1 MKKIAPFPEYVE
13 LQENKGDIYRDFSE
27 TILTFRDAIVHLQ
40 KIGHDQNEAER
51 IVNEW
56 AELLEALL
64 RAQDGEFVSDPGART
79 REPAAARQQTG
90 DG

>member
-51 IVNEW
+51 RPSYW
-56 AELLEALL
+56 STAT
-64 RAQDGEFVSDPGART
+64 ST
-79 REPAAARQQTG
+79 RRRIRE
-90 DG
+90 

>member
-13 LQENKGDIYRDFSE
+13 LQENKGDIYRHFSE

-40 KIGHDQNEAER
+40 KIA
-51 IVNEW
+51 
-56 AELLEALL
+56 
-64 RAQDGEFVSDPGART
+64 
-79 REPAAARQQTG
+79 G